1 MITVEQLFKCLRQ
14 TTALIQKGETG
25 MENREKTTPTDRVL
39 EAEAAFKDAAKI
51 FSVAELFRLFGDPTR
66 VGIMTVLYEK
76 ERCVCDLSELL
87 GMTDS
92 AISHQLRLLKQSG
105 LVKYRR
111 EGKHLF
117 YSLADSHVSTILAQ
131 GFEHVNE

>member
-1 MITVEQLFKCLRQ
+1 MEERINN
-14 TTALIQKGETG
+14 TAAETA
-25 MENREKTTPTDRVL
+25 NATSHVDRVI
-39 EAEAAFKDAAKI
+39 EAEEAFRDAAKI

-87 GMTDS
+87 GMTPS

-111 EGKHLF
+111 EGKHLY

>member
-1 MITVEQLFKCLRQ
+1 MFAIYDGFL
-14 TTALIQKGETG
+14 QKGETG
-25 MENREKTTPTDRVL
+25 MEERITIAPEKTETVGNDRVL

>member
-1 MITVEQLFKCLRQ
+1 
-14 TTALIQKGETG
+14 
-25 MENREKTTPTDRVL
+25 MEERKTIAPEKTETAATDRVL

-76 ERCVCDLSELL
+76 ERCVCELSDLL
-87 GMTDS
+87 GMTVS

-111 EGKHLF
+111 EGKHLY

>member
-1 MITVEQLFKCLRQ
+1 MTNNAFL
-14 TTALIQKGETG
+14 QKGETG
-25 MENREKTTPTDRVL
+25 MEARKTTAPEKTETAGTDRVL

>member
-1 MITVEQLFKCLRQ
+1 MEERINNNAAE
-14 TTALIQKGETG
+14 TANTAAAAETA
-25 MENREKTTPTDRVL
+25 NTAAARVDRVI
-39 EAEAAFKDAAKI
+39 EAEEAFRDAAKI

-76 ERCVCDLSELL
+76 ERCVCELSDLL
-87 GMTDS
+87 GMTVS

-111 EGKHLF
+111 EGKHLY

>member
-1 MITVEQLFKCLRQ
+1 MFEANDCFL
-14 TTALIQKGETG
+14 QKGETG
-25 MENREKTTPTDRVL
+25 MEERKTTAPETETPGTDRVL

>member
-1 MITVEQLFKCLRQ
+1 MEERINNNAAE
-14 TTALIQKGETG
+14 TANTAAAAETANTA
-25 MENREKTTPTDRVL
+25 ETARVDRVI
-39 EAEAAFKDAAKI
+39 EAEEAFRDAAKI

-76 ERCVCDLSELL
+76 ERCVCELSDLL
-87 GMTDS
+87 GMTVS

-111 EGKHLF
+111 EGKHLY